1 MTSLSPLRLSL
12 PRAQVLKRKKS
23 VSGAGRYGTSA
34 DMWSLGVVLYIL
46 LSGSFPFLDD
56 ENLFDHIEH
65 AHYNVTGQEWAG
77 ISNAAKHMVRPL
89 FYQPPSLRA
98 SLAHLNRSL
107 AHRQVRSLLTLR
119 PEHRLTVKT
128 ALAHPWITGQAMPS
142 SLPASQA
149 SNQSQSHS

>member
-1 MTSLSPLRLSL
+1 M
-12 PRAQVLKRKKS
+12 LKRKKS

-89 FYQPPSLRA
+89 FYQLPPHTPLSLTTTA
-98 SLAHLNRSL
+98 FSHTDRSD
-107 AHRQVRSLLTLR
+107 
-119 PEHRLTVKT
+119 
-128 ALAHPWITGQAMPS
+128 PS
-142 SLPASQA
+142 SHCARSTV
-149 SNQSQSHS
+149 

>member
-1 MTSLSPLRLSL
+1 
-12 PRAQVLKRKKS
+12 LKRKKS

-89 FYQPPSLRA
+89 SYQALPQRLSCSPTAFS
-98 SLAHLNRSL
+98 HTDRSD
-107 AHRQVRSLLTLR
+107 
-119 PEHRLTVKT
+119 
-128 ALAHPWITGQAMPS
+128 PS
-142 SLPASQA
+142 SHCARSTA
-149 SNQSQSHS
+149 